1 MFVNRKAKLPIN
13 SETIRSRFTQLRCEV
28 AVVTVAESAPTTDYV
43 HACENNIYW
52 TGKILETFI
61 VNLLFLFRVLRQ

>member
-28 AVVTVAESAPTTDYV
+28 EVVTVAESAPTTDYV
-43 HACENNIYW
+43 HACENNLYW
-52 TGKILETFI
+52 TGKIL
-61 VNLLFLFRVLRQ
+61 